1 MELEAFRSQGK
12 QWSYKDC
19 LVGDIPRAYEQA
31 FSFDKDWEE
40 EYESDIELEPLREG
54 MAEVKLSKE
63 TKARIRVSWH

>member
-1 MELEAFRSQGK
+1 M
-12 QWSYKDC
+12 
-19 LVGDIPRAYEQA
+19 GDIPRAYEQA